1 MTAAAPEFEVY
12 RPLAAAGWMVG
23 SIISFSAMAVSGRE
37 LAADLDTFEIMLY
50 RSLIGIVILV
60 SVAQA
65 AGTLRQVT
73 TRSMHLQVIRNVSH
87 FTGQNLWFWALT
99 MLPLAQL
106 VALEFTSPLW
116 VAVLAPLLL
125 GERLTRVRALAATLG
140 FCGVLIVA
148 RPDFGSLNLGLL
160 GAAGAAIGFAGSA
173 IFTKLLMR
181 TETITCILFWLVVL
195 QALFALVISAADG
208 HITWPAPASWPWI
221 AVVGA
226 AGLVAHFCLTR
237 ALSLAPAVVVIPFD
251 FARLPVIALIGVVL
265 YGESLEAL
273 VLLGAAIILLA
284 NWINI
289 RAEGRRVAGLR
300 ALR

>member
-1 MTAAAPEFEVY
+1 MTATPQDGEIY

-23 SIISFSAMAVSGRE
+23 SIISFSSMAVAGRA
-37 LAADLDTFEIMLY
+37 LASDLDTFELMLY
-50 RSLIGIVILV
+50 RSLIGIVLLV
-60 SVAQA
+60 AVAQM

-99 MLPLAQL
+99 MIPLAQL
-106 VALEFTSPLW
+106 FAVEFTSPLW
-116 VAVLAPLLL
+116 VAVLAPLIL
-125 GERLTRVRALAATLG
+125 GERLTRVRALTAIMG
-140 FCGVLIVA
+140 FAGVLIVA
-148 RPDFGSLNLGLL
+148 RPDFANFNLGLL
-160 GAAGAAIGFAGSA
+160 AAAGAAIGFAGSA

-195 QALFALVISAADG
+195 QAIFALVISGADG
-208 HITWPAPASWPWI
+208 HITWPAPASWPWL

-226 AGLVAHFCLTR
+226 AGLIAHFCLTR

-251 FARLPVIALIGVVL
+251 FARLPVIVIIGMVL
-265 YGESLEAL
+265 YDEPLQPF
-273 VLLGAAIILLA
+273 VLLGAGVIILA

-300 ALR
+300 ALK

>member
-1 MTAAAPEFEVY
+1 M
-12 RPLAAAGWMVG
+12 
-23 SIISFSAMAVSGRE
+23 
-37 LAADLDTFEIMLY
+37 
-50 RSLIGIVILV
+50 
-60 SVAQA
+60 

-99 MLPLAQL
+99 MIPLAQL
-106 VALEFTSPLW
+106 FAVEFTSPLW

-125 GERLTRVRALAATLG
+125 GERLTRVRALAAVMG
-140 FCGVLIVA
+140 FAGVLIVA
-148 RPDFGSLNLGLL
+148 RPDFANVNLGLL

-195 QALFALVISAADG
+195 QAIFALVISGADG
-208 HITWPAPASWPWI
+208 HITWPAATSWPWL

-226 AGLVAHFCLTR
+226 AGLIAHFCLTR

-251 FARLPVIALIGVVL
+251 FARLPVIVIIGDGALRRTAA
-265 YGESLEAL
+265 AL
-273 VLLGAAIILLA
+273 RAA
-284 NWINI
+284 
-289 RAEGRRVAGLR
+289 GRRGDPAGELDQHPGRGSPRRRPAR
-300 ALR
+300 AAMTGTTHPARHVTFR

>member
-1 MTAAAPEFEVY
+1 MTATAPEFEVY

-60 SVAQA
+60 SVARA

-208 HITWPAPASWPWI
+208 HINWPAPSSWPWV

-251 FARLPVIALIGVVL
+251 FARLPVIALIGVAL
-265 YGESLEAL
+265 YGEPVEAL

>member
-1 MTAAAPEFEVY
+1 MTAKPQDIEVY

-23 SIISFSAMAVSGRE
+23 SIISFSSMAVAGRA
-37 LAADLDTFEIMLY
+37 LASDLDTFELMLY
-50 RSLIGIVILV
+50 RSLIGIVLLV
-60 SVAQA
+60 TVARM

-99 MLPLAQL
+99 MIPLAQL
-106 VALEFTSPLW
+106 FAVEFTSPLW

-125 GERLTRVRALAATLG
+125 GERLTRVRALAAVMG
-140 FCGVLIVA
+140 FAGVLIVA
-148 RPDFGSLNLGLL
+148 RPDFANVNLGLL

-195 QALFALVISAADG
+195 QAIFALVISGADG
-208 HITWPAPASWPWI
+208 HITWPAATSWPWL

-251 FARLPVIALIGVVL
+251 FARLPVIVILGVVL
-265 YGESLEAL
+265 YDEPLQPF
-273 VLLGAAIILLA
+273 VLLGGAVILLA

>member
-1 MTAAAPEFEVY
+1 MTAAAPEVEVY

-37 LAADLDTFEIMLY
+37 LATDLDTFEIMLY
-50 RSLIGIVILV
+50 RSLIGILILV
-60 SVAQA
+60 SVARA

-148 RPDFGSLNLGLL
+148 RPDFGSMNLGLL

-195 QALFALVISAADG
+195 QALFALVISGADG
-208 HITWPAPASWPWI
+208 HITWPTATSWPWI

-265 YGESLEAL
+265 YSEPLEAL